1 MAGEK
6 KSKLMRLLL
15 SDAILNKSMAT
26 TEATYS
32 PLLMFDP
39 LKQHHSARH
48 FTAHAKVEGEMRRW
62 MSGLNRDFD
71 REDVDN

>member
-1 MAGEK
+1 
-6 KSKLMRLLL
+6 
-15 SDAILNKSMAT
+15 MAT